1 MMHFL
6 KAHLWIFIAD
16 TQILFTHH
24 SVTVEMS
31 LTTLEDIFSEALP
44 S

>member
-16 TQILFTHH
+16 AQILFTHH

-31 LTTLEDIFSEALP
+31 LTLEDIFSEALP